1 MLRSVL
7 LDYNPIV
14 NLYIKLI
21 SKVGILADFADYV
34 RSLLFNKDD

>member
-7 LDYNPIV
+7 LDYNPVV
-14 NLYIKLI
+14 NLYTKLI
-21 SKVGILADFADYV
+21 SKIGIVGDFADYV